1 MGLAHGVHCPRVL
14 TGVGRAGRYHKT
26 QAGNVADTRQA
37 DNRVNQQAGA
47 CGGQGARMSGPVARG
62 AGAKAAVRQVRVG
75 LGRAMLLGTMLAGLA
90 PCVQAVPL
98 RATPP
103 AMQDVAR
110 SDGLHALPVTSVQA
124 DALPRVAD
132 VAPGLFLP
140 AESATGLAVFWS
152 GPELMVVVDRAL
164 PALFHLPGE
173 GGMFDRRESVA
184 LNGATLL
191 RIYLPDHPQIAVL
204 RQKAGWL
211 LCAVQPGRPDGCGAR
226 VGSPAD
232 SAGAPVA
239 GASAGARPAMPAVR
253 MVPRPAR
260 ILFAQSQPGRV
271 VTLPD
276 PITGGRL
283 FVATTRQVETPLQ
296 PRSAVGYAVR
306 PAVLGVVV
314 AADSA
319 QLFMEPTPGGPVLEA
334 IAAQPVP
341 VGLPAP
347 PPSASVRQGQDWLWL
362 GLRDEPTPQ
371 LVQKWRKAR
380 DSLGQAGGDPAT
392 VLEGQP
398 EAVVITI
405 WAMRVAAAQAA
416 FAAGYPQQ
424 AWDLLRALPERSGH
438 DGGSAADVG
447 GVVRGGWPGPGV
459 QALRA
464 CAALLSGD
472 MAGAAP
478 LAGADWA
485 FGPDMVLWR
494 GAYFM
499 LSGADSLPTSVLLA
513 RGYARLEQ
521 YPAPVRAW
529 LMPQVTQYLA
539 QFGGPDERAVLG
551 ALPDDPAYNLARI
564 MVQARGAQPESARIA
579 LENLTASSNDRM
591 ADMARAELVG
601 FLLAHDQIGPD
612 MAAQAYAQILAAQ
625 EAEGGR
631 AAPNA
636 QQGEV
641 TIIPALRLVYA
652 QALARSG
659 QAVRAVGVLSGL
671 GASELAPQ
679 DKLDAAWRTVLFAL
693 VFGPPHADAAQGT
706 PFHNGH
712 GAVGRKRSRRGT
724 VPTVSPATDRA
735 QQLALARA
743 NLGQVPDDPLKAK
756 LLAGL
761 GRQLVAMGQFGQAI
775 PVLQQADVL
784 AIEPLMRADIEE
796 QLAQAALQGNQR
808 PLALRALERS
818 ALADLPEDLAARRR
832 YDEAR
837 LAAAS
842 GNREGAQALL
852 AEDESDTGLS
862 VRGALYEQD
871 QQWAQA
877 VLVVG
882 RLASRTLPEQGELS
896 PPQRDLV
903 IRLATDAAAAGD
915 METLRSLRAW
925 VAGRALGV
933 ERQARFTALLR
944 QTQKGPVV
952 SLGGYGLPPA
962 FDKSV
967 KDPK

>member
-1 MGLAHGVHCPRVL
+1 M
-14 TGVGRAGRYHKT
+14 
-26 QAGNVADTRQA
+26 ADTRQTEH
-37 DNRVNQQAGA
+37 RVNQQVAA
-47 CGGQGARMSGPVARG
+47 CGGPGRHMPDPVAWG
-62 AGAKAAVRQVRVG
+62 AVAAGVSAGLVRAG
-75 LGRAMLLGTMLAGLA
+75 LGRAMLLGAMLAGLA
-90 PCVQAVPL
+90 PCAHAAPL

-103 AMQDVAR
+103 AVQDVAH

-132 VAPGLFLP
+132 MAPGLFLP
-140 AESATGLAVFWS
+140 LDSATGLAAFWS

-173 GGMFDRRESVA
+173 GSMFDRRESVA

-191 RIYLPDHPQIAVL
+191 RIYLPDHPHIAVL

-211 LCAVQPGRPDGCGAR
+211 LCAVQAGRPGGCGAR
-226 VGSPAD
+226 AE
-232 SAGAPVA
+232 GAVQMVA
-239 GASAGARPAMPAVR
+239 L
-253 MVPRPAR
+253 PAR

-276 PITGGRL
+276 PVTGGRL

-296 PRSAVGYAVR
+296 PRSAVGYAIR
-306 PAVLGVVV
+306 PTVAGVVV

-319 QLFMEPTPGGPVLEA
+319 QLFMQPTPSGPVLEA

-347 PPSASVRQGQDWLWL
+347 SPSASVRQGQDWFWL
-362 GLRDEPTPQ
+362 GLQDAPTPQ
-371 LVQKWRKAR
+371 LLQKWRRAR
-380 DSLGQAGGDPAT
+380 DTLGQAGGDPAT
-392 VLEGQP
+392 VLAGQP
-398 EAVVITI
+398 EAVVMTT
-405 WAMRVAAAQAA
+405 WAIRVAAAQAA

-424 AWDLLRALPERSGH
+424 AWDLLRALPEWRGH
-438 DGGSAADVG
+438 DGGGTADMG

-478 LAGADWA
+478 LASADWA

-499 LSGADSLPTSVLLA
+499 LSGADSVPTSVLLA

-529 LMPQVTQYLA
+529 LMLRVTQYLA
-539 QFGGPDERAVLG
+539 RFGGLDERAVLG
-551 ALPDDPAYNLARI
+551 SLPDDPTYNLARI
-564 MVQARGAQPESARIA
+564 MVQARSAQPETARVA
-579 LENLTASSNDRM
+579 LENLTASGNDRT
-591 ADMARAELVG
+591 ADMARMELVG

-612 MAAQAYAQILAAQ
+612 MAAQAYAQVLAAQ
-625 EAEGGR
+625 MAEGAR
-631 AAPNA
+631 AAPSA

-641 TIIPALRLVYA
+641 NIMPALRLVYA

-659 QAVRAVGVLSGL
+659 QAVRAAGVLDGL
-671 GASELAPQ
+671 GVSEQVPQ
-679 DKLDAAWRTVLFAL
+679 DRLDAAWRTVLFAL
-693 VFGPPHADAAQGT
+693 VFGPPRADVAQGALS
-706 PFHNGH
+706 HNGH
-712 GAVGRKRSRRGT
+712 GAVGRKRSGHGS
-724 VPTVSPATDRA
+724 VPDVAPATDRA
-735 QQLALARA
+735 RQLALARA
-743 NLGQVPDDPLKAK
+743 SMGHVPDDPLKAK

-761 GRQLVAMGQFGQAI
+761 GRQLVDMGQFGQAI

-796 QLAQAALQGNQR
+796 QLAQAALQGSQR

-842 GNREGAQALL
+842 GNREGAQTLL
-852 AEDESDTGLS
+852 AEDESDVGLS

-896 PPQRDLV
+896 PAQRDLV

-915 METLRSLRAW
+915 TETLHSLRAW
-925 VAGRALGV
+925 VAGRALGA

-944 QTQKGPVV
+944 QGRKAPVV
-952 SLGGYGLPPA
+952 SLGGYGLPSL

-967 KDPK
+967 KGPK